1 MSIWDKMR
9 IKNFQKSIVIL
20 LVFFILI
27 FSYSYVSAEDYY
39 ADIEITVDDN
49 GVVDIKGI
57 SNHPDLLVENSNLYT
72 YKKQN
77 YWLINITK
85 EEVFSDYI
93 YVLTLPQGAK
103 VNHIKT
109 SGFGGIEEE
118 NGKLVISGSGQNE
131 ELSIVVQ
138 YQINPTLDEQSSFD
152 ITILIILIMLII
164 ILTVLLIY
172 FVFKNKQKESAGS
185 DSVIAEEGEYSLK
198 GLTDRQKDIIQLLIN
213 VKRPLTQVDIQKE
226 LQMPKAAVSR
236 NVHSLE
242 IKGLI
247 EIEKIGMSN
256 LIRLKKP

>member
-1 MSIWDKMR
+1 MQK
-9 IKNFQKSIVIL
+9 KNLQKSIVIL
-20 LVFFILI
+20 FAFLIPI
-27 FSYSYVSAEDYY
+27 FSYSYVSGEEYY

-49 GVVDIKGI
+49 GLVDINGI

-72 YKKQN
+72 YKKQS

-93 YVLTLPQGAK
+93 FVLTLPEGAK

-118 NGKLVISGSGQNE
+118 SGKLVISGAGQNE

-138 YQINPTLDEQSSFD
+138 YQINSIIDEQDSSD
-152 ITILIILIMLII
+152 LIILFFLILFII
-164 ILTVLLIY
+164 ILTILLFY
-172 FVFKNKQKESAGS
+172 FIFKNKQK
-185 DSVIAEEGEYSLK
+185 DSVDSNVVIVNEGEYNLK
-198 GLTDRQKDIIQLLIN
+198 GLTDRQKDIVNLLVN
-213 VKRPLTQVDIQKE
+213 VNRALTQVDIQKE

-247 EIEKIGMSN
+247 EIEKVGMSN
-256 LIRLKKP
+256 LVRLKKP